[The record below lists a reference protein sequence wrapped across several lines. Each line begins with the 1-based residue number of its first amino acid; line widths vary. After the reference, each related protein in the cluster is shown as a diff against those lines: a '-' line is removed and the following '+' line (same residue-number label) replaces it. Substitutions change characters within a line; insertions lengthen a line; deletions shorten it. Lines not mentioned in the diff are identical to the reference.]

1 MFNHFPITISK
12 QNNKQTNKQKLK
24 PKPIIIMLKTILD
37 VQEAFIMLTKMIF
50 EKQQNKT
57 SETKVEEHVNIEQ
70 PEVVQSGCKC

>member
-1 MFNHFPITISK
+1 
-12 QNNKQTNKQKLK
+12 
-24 PKPIIIMLKTILD
+24 MLKTILD

-57 SETKVEEHVNIEQ
+57 SETKVEERVNIEQ